1 MSRTELL
8 LREAKATMNRRVF
21 LEQNFTRAIGAI
33 AFAAGFDRNSKGIAF
48 NSGTSGEK
56 KTMVV
61 DSHQHFWDPVAL
73 PLPPFPPEQSVL
85 SRAFLPADLRKEIRE
100 VGVNRTVLVQGYPQN
115 PETNR
120 WYFSQANTTDFVCG
134 VVAWI
139 DLQDPASAGRALE
152 ELVKEPKFV
161 GIRHIVEAEPDIN
174 WMLQRPVLEGFNL
187 LARRDVP
194 FDMLV
199 KPKHLENVLK
209 VLDRVPDLPM
219 VIDHI
224 AKPNIAAGGSTG
236 WAEHMAEIA
245 KYPRVYCKLSGM
257 VTEADLRKWK
267 ASDLTPYVAHVV
279 KVFGWERVM
288 FGSDWPVC
296 LLAASYQQVWQ
307 AIHDALGEI
316 SDEHRNKI
324 FGANAIR
331 FYRLKV

>member
-1 MSRTELL
+1 
-8 LREAKATMNRRVF
+8 MNRRVF
-21 LEQNFTRAIGAI
+21 LERTFTGAISAI
-33 AFAAGFDRNSKGIAF
+33 AFAAGFDSSVEGIAI
-48 NSGTSGEK
+48 NSMTLGDEK
-56 KTMVV
+56 MVV
-61 DSHQHFWDPVAL
+61 DSHQHFWDPAAL
-73 PLPPFPPEQSVL
+73 QLPPFPPDQASVL
-85 SRAFLPADLRKEIRE
+85 SRAFLPADLRKEIKQ

-120 WYFSQANTTDFVCG
+120 WYFGQANATEYVSG

-139 DLQDPASAGRALE
+139 DLQDPARAGLALE
-152 ELVKEPKFV
+152 ELIKEPKFV
-161 GIRHIVEAEPDIN
+161 GIRHIVEGEPDIN
-174 WMLQRPVLEGFNL
+174 WIVQRPVLQSL
-187 LARRDVP
+187 DTLARRHVP

-199 KPKHLENVLK
+199 KPEHLENVLK

-224 AKPNIAAGGSTG
+224 AKPNIAGGGSPG
-236 WAEHMAEIA
+236 WAAHLAEIA
-245 KYPRVYCKLSGM
+245 QHPRVYCKLSGM
-257 VTEADLRKWK
+257 VTEANLHKWK

-307 AIHDALGEI
+307 AIHEALGKI
-316 SDEHRNKI
+316 SDEQRNKI

-331 FYRLKV
+331 FYRLNVTRG